1 MAPVAQVTAD
11 SDSETDQIEDQG
23 QFLSFCLA
31 DEVYAI
37 DLMILREII
46 GYGDLTNVPMMP
58 DFIKGVINLR
68 GRVVPVVDLAA
79 RLGGQMADV
88 TKRTSIIIVEFY
100 DESDDEKIN
109 IGIIVDSVDQ
119 VLYVSP
125 DDIEPPPSF
134 GAKIRTDFIQGMA
147 KVDERFLVLLDIS
160 NVLSIEELSML
171 SDVKA

>member
-1 MAPVAQVTAD
+1 MAPVAQVIAD

-23 QFLSFCLA
+23 QFLSFYLA
-31 DEVYAI
+31 DEIYAI
-37 DLMILREII
+37 ALMNLREII

-68 GRVVPVVDLAA
+68 GRVVPVVDLAT
-79 RLGGQMADV
+79 RLGSQMAET

-100 DESDDEKIN
+100 DDTDDEKIN
-109 IGIIVDSVDQ
+109 IGIIVDGVDK
-119 VLYVSP
+119 VLDISP

-134 GAKIRTDFIQGMA
+134 GAKIRTDFIEGMA
-147 KVDERFLVLLDIS
+147 KVDERFLVLLDIAS
-160 NVLSIEELSML
+160 VLSIEELSML